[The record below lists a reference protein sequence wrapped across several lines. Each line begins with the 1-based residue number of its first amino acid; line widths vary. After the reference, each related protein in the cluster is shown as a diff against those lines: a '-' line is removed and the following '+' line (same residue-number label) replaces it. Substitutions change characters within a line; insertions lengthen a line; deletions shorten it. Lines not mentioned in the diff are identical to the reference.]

1 VDEEDTKKQAI
12 LISDTWLQELTK
24 HPYHSSK
31 LSFIIVIEKP
41 GTGIFLMKESAKLHK
56 EQKQRKTFTVSKR
69 LWSEV
74 GKDEGKASESSALD
88 KRIPKISVIRIVCY
102 IMIS

>member
-1 VDEEDTKKQAI
+1 MDEEDTKKQAI

-31 LSFIIVIEKP
+31 IVSIIVIEKP

-74 GKDEGKASESSALD
+74 AKDEAQASDSKGVD
-88 KRIPKISVIRIVCY
+88 KRKNLGGGQ
-102 IMIS
+102 ME